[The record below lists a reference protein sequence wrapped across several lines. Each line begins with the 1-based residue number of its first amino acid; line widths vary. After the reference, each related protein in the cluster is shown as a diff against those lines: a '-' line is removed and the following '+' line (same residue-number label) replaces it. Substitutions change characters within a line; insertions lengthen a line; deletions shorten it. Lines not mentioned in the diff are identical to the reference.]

1 MYKKILVSLEGTEND
16 KVILAHVRHLAK
28 NVGAAVA
35 LMQLH
40 RVIKD
45 DDPFMKSVQVEVGS
59 SGYRKKEK
67 AETYLAK
74 LEQSFVQDGIDV
86 SREFLVATEAE
97 ADAIVKYAE
106 EQECDLIALANQ
118 QSMGVGRW
126 FFLNIEEKVKRRSS
140 LPVLLVAGH
149 KDKENS

>member
-1 MYKKILVSLEGTEND
+1 MYKKILVPLEGTEND
-16 KVILAHVRHLAK
+16 KFILAHVRHLAK
-28 NVGAAVA
+28 NVGAAVV

-59 SGYRKKEK
+59 SGYLKKEK
-67 AETYLAK
+67 AETYLAE
-74 LEQSFVQDGIDV
+74 LEQSFLQDGIDV
-86 SREFLVATEAE
+86 SKEFIVAAEAE
-97 ADAIVKYAE
+97 ADAIVKYAKE
-106 EQECDLIALANQ
+106 KECDLIALANQ
-118 QSMGVGRW
+118 QSIGVGRW

-149 KDKENS
+149 KDKERS

>member
-1 MYKKILVSLEGTEND
+1 MYKKILVPLEGTEND
-16 KVILAHVRHLAK
+16 KFILTHVRHLAK
-28 NVGAAVA
+28 TVGAAVV

-59 SGYRKKEK
+59 SGYLKKEK
-67 AETYLAK
+67 AQTYLAELK
-74 LEQSFVQDGIDV
+74 QSFLQDGIEV
-86 SREFLVATEAE
+86 SKKFMVATETE
-97 ADAIVKYAE
+97 ADVIVKYAE

-140 LPVLLVAGH
+140 LPVLLVAGP
-149 KDKENS
+149 KDKEKS

>member
-1 MYKKILVSLEGTEND
+1 MYKKILVPLEGTEND
-16 KVILAHVRHLAK
+16 KFILAHVRHLAK
-28 NVGAAVA
+28 NVGAAVV

-59 SGYRKKEK
+59 SGYLKKEK
-67 AETYLAK
+67 AETYLAE
-74 LEQSFVQDGIDV
+74 LEQSFLQDGIDV
-86 SREFLVATEAE
+86 SKEFIVAAEAE
-97 ADAIVKYAE
+97 ADAIVKYAKE
-106 EQECDLIALANQ
+106 KECDIALANQ
-118 QSMGVGRW
+118 QSIGVGRW

-149 KDKENS
+149 KDKERS

>member
-1 MYKKILVSLEGTEND
+1 MYKKILVPLEGTEND
-16 KVILAHVRHLAK
+16 KFILAHVRHLAK
-28 NVGAAVA
+28 TVGAAVV

-59 SGYRKKEK
+59 SGYLKKEK
-67 AETYLAK
+67 AQTYLAELK
-74 LEQSFVQDGIDV
+74 QSFLQDGIEV
-86 SREFLVATEAE
+86 SKEFIVATEAE
-97 ADAIVKYAE
+97 ADVIVKYAE

-126 FFLNIEEKVKRRSS
+126 FFLNIEEKVKRRSL
-140 LPVLLVAGH
+140 LPVLLVAGP
-149 KDKENS
+149 KDKEKS

>member
-106 EQECDLIALANQ
+106 EQECDLIALANR

>member
-1 MYKKILVSLEGTEND
+1 MYKKILVPLEGTEND
-16 KVILAHVRHLAK
+16 KVILAHVRHLSQT
-28 NVGAAVA
+28 VGAAVV
-35 LMQLH
+35 LIQLH

-59 SGYRKKEK
+59 SGYLKKEK
-67 AETYLAK
+67 AETYLAE
-74 LEQSFVQDGIDV
+74 LEQSFLQDGIDV
-86 SREFLVATEAE
+86 SREFIVAAETE

-140 LPVLLVAGH
+140 LPVLLVAGP
-149 KDKENS
+149 KDKEKS

>member
-1 MYKKILVSLEGTEND
+1 MYKKILVPLEGTEND

>member
-1 MYKKILVSLEGTEND
+1 MYKKILVPLEGTEND
-16 KVILAHVRHLAK
+16 KFILAHVRHLAK